1 MSRKRKQIATDEDIS
16 VMLKNRIAEV
26 LGAKKAI
33 DVNTLVQVT
42 NAFAKLRS
50 VELKQDE
57 GDYGDGLTPAE
68 SQPIDLAPETGV
80 RRQ

>member
-1 MSRKRKQIATDEDIS
+1 MSRKRKQLASDDDIS
-16 VMLKNRIAEV
+16 IMLKNRIAEV
-26 LGAKKAI
+26 LSGKRAI
-33 DVNTLVQVT
+33 DVATLVQVT

-68 SQPIDLAPETGV
+68 SQPMDLGV
-80 RRQ
+80 RQ

>member
-1 MSRKRKQIATDEDIS
+1 MRKRRQIASDEDIS

-26 LGAKKAI
+26 LGGKKAI

-50 VELKQDE
+50 VELKQEE
-57 GDYGDGLTPAE
+57 GEYGSDIPPAE
-68 SQPIDLAPETGV
+68 TQPVDLGVGV
-80 RRQ
+80 RQ